1 MLQLDFTIFPVLQTD
16 RLILKEI
23 TDRDAQNLY
32 NMRSNPEI
40 MKYVDRPVPNNLNE
54 ILELIEKMRVMKTK
68 GEGIS
73 WGIFKKENPDV
84 KIGNIGLFRII
95 AEHYRAEIGYMLQQ
109 EEQQKGIMF
118 EAMQAVIHY
127 CFNVMKLH
135 SMEANINPENIASQ
149 KLLEKAGF
157 VREAYFRENY
167 YFNGRFIDSAIY
179 SLLKNDIRDY

>member
-1 MLQLDFTIFPVLQTD
+1 MLHVDFSIFPELQTE
-16 RLILKEI
+16 RLLLKEI
-23 TDRDAQNLY
+23 TNEDAVVLY

-40 MKYVDRPVPNNLNE
+40 MKYVDRPAPNDLNE
-54 ILELIEKMRVMKTK
+54 ILELIEKMRVMKSK

-73 WGIFKKENPDV
+73 WGIFKKENPKL

-118 EAMQAVIHY
+118 EAMQAVIKY
-127 CFNVMKLH
+127 GFEEVNLH
-135 SMEANINPENIASQ
+135 SIEANINPENTASQ

-179 SLLKNDIRDY
+179 SLLRHQR